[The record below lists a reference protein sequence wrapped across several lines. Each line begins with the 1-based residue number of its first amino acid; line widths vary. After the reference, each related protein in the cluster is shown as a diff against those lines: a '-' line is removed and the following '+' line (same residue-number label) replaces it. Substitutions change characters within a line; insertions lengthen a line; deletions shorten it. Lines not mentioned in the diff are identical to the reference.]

1 MAGQHQHQDVVQREF
16 ARQAETFEGEDSF
29 FANVLLAEWIIGN
42 LAPLESDLTVLEVA
56 CGAAHLGE
64 HLAARVRQV
73 VGVDLT
79 PEMLAT
85 GRARLV
91 ERGIRNVLLQRGDAT
106 DLPFVSGSF
115 DLVVCRFAVHHFDR
129 PADAIAE
136 MARVC
141 RPGGR
146 VAIVDM
152 VADPDRNDAFN
163 DIERRRDPS
172 HTRALTVDE
181 LHSLLV
187 DAGTRVVHT
196 TDHDQV
202 IPVDRWLTQ
211 ARTPD
216 PVADQIRAEVR
227 AELDGGPPTGLRAT
241 TEDED
246 LAFVHAWHLV
256 VAARG

>member
-1 MAGQHQHQDVVQREF
+1 MTADHGDVVRREF

-42 LAPLESDLTVLEVA
+42 LAPLVPGDTVLEVA

-64 HLAARVRQV
+64 HLSTRVRQV

-85 GRARLV
+85 GQRRLE
-91 ERGIRNVLLQRGDAT
+91 ERGVRNVLLQRGDVT

-129 PADAIAE
+129 PDVAIDE

-146 VAIVDM
+146 VGIVDM
-152 VADPDRNDAFN
+152 VADADRNDAFN

-172 HTRALTVDE
+172 HTRSLTVDE
-181 LHSLLV
+181 LHEMLGA
-187 DAGTRVVHT
+187 AGTSVVHT
-196 TDHDQV
+196 TDRDQV
-202 IPVDRWLTQ
+202 IPAERWLTQ

-216 PVADQIRAEVR
+216 DVAAQIRAELQ
-227 AELDGGPPTGLRAT
+227 AELDGGPRTGLRAT
-241 TEDED
+241 TENDE
-246 LAFVHAWHLV
+246 LAFLHEWHLV
-256 VAARG
+256 VAERT